1 VIPLPQ
7 LGLEFLLGLGA
18 ALAAGNAWALL
29 KPNLDRRQGRKPVAR
44 LPAPGRAWRNVAIG
58 AAVAIWALASLISR
72 G

>member
-29 KPNLDRRQGRKPVAR
+29 KPELDRRNGRKRIER
-44 LPAPGRAWRNVAIG
+44 LPSRGRAWRNVAIG
-58 AAVAIWALASLISR
+58 VVVAMWALVSLISR
-72 G
+72 S